1 MNIDVSDRLASSLI
15 PFALVVVGLSLL
27 LLLLVFRSVIVP
39 LKASL
44 GFLLSVAATFGAVV
58 AVLCSSETGSRA
70 RSASPRPVRWSA
82 SCPSW

>member
-1 MNIDVSDRLASSLI
+1 MFPQVSDRLASSLI

-44 GFLLSVAATFGAVV
+44 GFLLSVAATLGAVV
-58 AVLCSSETGSRA
+58 AVFQ
-70 RSASPRPVRWSA
+70 
-82 SCPSW
+82 